1 MFGARI
7 HTDAVIFLNGWATI
21 TLTHGTAVEFFFSWE
36 GRGAVGLWL
45 FFLHS
50 DYFILPTALKQTT
63 D

>member
-21 TLTHGTAVEFFFSWE
+21 TLTHRTAVEFFFRWE
-36 GRGAVGLWL
+36 GRGAVRLWL
-45 FFLHS
+45 FYLHS

-63 D
+63 E